1 MILFILLSIIQTWKK
16 AQAPQACLG
25 NILDGWGTFWTKIYA
40 VLSHLRVCPKLRI
53 FHKVFKVKMGTLSP
67 KKGVMTHW
75 WSKYLRYNHYTM
87 YIIKIWMKLYHK
99 SWFTHICR
107 DFWKCQFHAFWGTF
121 WNPQSLR
128 GEHTGTF
135 FMSAAHLPL
144 HKLAEEGWW
153 CTMVP
158 PGQVS
163 WGRVVVH
170 HGATRAS

>member
-1 MILFILLSIIQTWKK
+1 MEFWHTNITILSSDMKK
-16 AQAPQACLG
+16 AQVPQACLG

-40 VLSHLRVCPKLRI
+40 VLSHFTVCRKLRI

-121 WNPQSLR
+121 WNPQSLP
-128 GEHTGTF
+128 GEHKGTF
-135 FMSAAHLPL
+135 FMS
-144 HKLAEEGWW
+144 GWVQ
-153 CTMVP
+153 CKSEV
-158 PGQVS
+158 
-163 WGRVVVH
+163 
-170 HGATRAS
+170 